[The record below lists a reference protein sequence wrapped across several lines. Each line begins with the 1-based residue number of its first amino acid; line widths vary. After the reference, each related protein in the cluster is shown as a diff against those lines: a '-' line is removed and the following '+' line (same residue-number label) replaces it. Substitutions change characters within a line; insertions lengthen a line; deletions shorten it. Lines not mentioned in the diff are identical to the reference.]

1 MLIMGI
7 EAEEKAILQAAEK
20 MCAAA
25 RTAPKTRGIDHL
37 LTGIVTDEEKN
48 KLAEEM
54 ENIGKEYEMPFFE
67 RDAKC
72 IRAAGAV
79 VLLGTRLS
87 VRGLNE
93 VCGYCNFKNCQ
104 EVLSNGALCAYDP
117 MDLGIAAGSAVSL
130 AADSR
135 IDNRIMFSVGKAA
148 MNLRFLGGT
157 ARQVIGIALAVKGKS
172 PFFDRK

>member
-1 MLIMGI
+1 MLIVSN
-7 EAEEKAILQAAEK
+7 EAEEKAVLCIADK
-20 MCAAA
+20 MCIAA
-25 RTAPKTRGIDHL
+25 RTAPKTRGIDHV
-37 LTGIVTDEEKN
+37 LTCIATDDEKT
-48 KLAEEM
+48 KLAVEM
-54 ENIGKEYEMPFFE
+54 ERLGKENNLEFFQ

-72 IRAAGAV
+72 IYESTAV

-93 VCGYCNFKNCQ
+93 ICGYCNFKNCQ

-117 MDLGIAAGSAVSL
+117 MDLGIAIGSACAV

-135 IDNRIMFSVGKAA
+135 VDNRVMFSVGRAA
-148 MNLRFLGGT
+148 MALKFLGGT
-157 ARQVIGIALAVKGKS
+157 ARQVVGIALAVKGKS